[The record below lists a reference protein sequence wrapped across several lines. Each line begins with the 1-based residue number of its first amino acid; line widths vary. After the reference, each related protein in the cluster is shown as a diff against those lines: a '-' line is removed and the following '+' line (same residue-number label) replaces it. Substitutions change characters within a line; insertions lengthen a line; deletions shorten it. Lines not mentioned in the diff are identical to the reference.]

1 VLSHIVTQALL
12 LLLPLL
18 LSQAPSAD
26 LPAEAAALLSPA
38 SPGGAPAAAFA
49 VWTTT
54 PWTIPANL
62 AVAVNGDLDYA
73 IVQAEVGG
81 MCVLLCDVLHPTHV
95 LCDTHQPDSLEIFW
109 GLIRRNSCTVC
120 CALCCCSS
128 PPPPTHTLT
137 LCALYVFPCAGRC
150 CSRLGSPATGG
161 SSSAGR
167 TAGGKAGRYI
177 QGMTCFVLLG
187 I

>member
-1 VLSHIVTQALL
+1 MLSHIVTQALL

-18 LSQAPSAD
+18 LSQAPGAD

-128 PPPPTHTLT
+128 PPPHTHSR
-137 LCALYVFPCAGRC
+137 CVRCMYFRVQGDAAAGWAHQ
-150 CSRLGSPATGG
+150 RLGVAAALAEPLA
-161 SSSAGR
+161 A
-167 TAGGKAGRYI
+167 K
-177 QGMTCFVLLG
+177 LG
-187 I
+187 VTFKV